1 MEMQHALTNP
11 EVHNYAMSVANTLA
25 KSGIIPAAFQGKPQ
39 DCLIAL
45 IMADQLKT
53 NPVTLMQEMYVV
65 HGRPAL
71 SAKFLISLA
80 NKHGVFK
87 TPISYEVTGEGD
99 GMAVRAYATQHDG
112 SMASTTVSMKMAAME
127 GWSKKNTKYQSMPEH
142 MLKMRAA
149 SFLVRQYC
157 PEITMGFTTKE
168 EVEDVALTAQ
178 PVVEAPLEI
187 TASPK
192 AERPRVEKMME
203 AFAAKGYSE
212 REVLDT
218 VAKATIDDLTKADLD
233 AMREIYKTAETKIT
247 SEP

>member
-1 MEMQHALTNP
+1 MEMQTALTNP
-11 EVHNYAMSVANTLA
+11 EVHNYAEAIAKKLA
-25 KSGIIPAAFQGKPQ
+25 TSSMIPASFQGKPQ

-45 IMADQLKT
+45 IMADQLKV

-80 NKHGVFK
+80 HKHGVFK
-87 TPISYEVTGEGD
+87 SHIGYEVTGKGD
-99 GMAVRAYATQHDG
+99 DLAVKAYATMHDG
-112 SMASTTVSMKMAAME
+112 STAETTVSMKMAAME

-168 EVEDVALTAQ
+168 EVEDVAAHVISAK
-178 PVVEAPLEI
+178 PVVAI
-187 TASPK
+187 TETIGPDSAQT
-192 AERPRVEKMME
+192 EKMFA
-203 AFAAKGYSE
+203 AFAAKGYSDA
-212 REVLDT
+212 EVLQA
-218 VAKATIDDLTKADLD
+218 VAKESREELTTADL
-233 AMREIYKTAETKIT
+233 AALREIYKTAETKPAT
-247 SEP
+247 